1 LDKPV
6 KDFYKNSSKSDGF
19 STECMICVKMY
30 NTFYYTKNNKNIKKY
45 SSDYYYNNKE
55 KCDKKNKEYSKKY
68 RKENPDKVA
77 EAKRAWG
84 KENPNYKSDYNKRM
98 AKNDIQFRIKRNL
111 RARVNRCVRG
121 MVKNGSAVKD
131 LGCTVEKLKKYLEK
145 QFYSNSKT
153 GESMTWE
160 NYGLYGW
167 HIDHVKPLISFDL
180 SDREQFLKACNYT
193 NLQPLWAQD
202 NLAKGHKIL

>member
-1 LDKPV
+1 
-6 KDFYKNSSKSDGF
+6 
-19 STECMICVKMY
+19 
-30 NTFYYTKNNKNIKKY
+30 
-45 SSDYYYNNKE
+45 
-55 KCDKKNKEYSKKY
+55 
-68 RKENPDKVA
+68 
-77 EAKRAWG
+77 
-84 KENPNYKSDYNKRM
+84 M